1 MNLWKVE
8 LSQLFRSW
16 RGWTLAVM
24 YFLASILAITI
35 GILIDRTNGIATVA
49 YDGVIDYYLICSVPA
64 GILFIGLVVS
74 ALSFDSN
81 KNLSIFLR
89 LRFSIKRI
97 LITKLLVY
105 VALSEILFISSFTF
119 NFVLAYIFFD
129 TSDAISIRWLL
140 FGYLFNILSG
150 VFYVCL
156 IAFTSATF
164 KSTVASILLTLAF
177 VIGIPIFV
185 GVATPIE
192 LAVRGIITET
202 PPEKWSDVSYTL
214 KVNDWWPTN
223 ISDTAAFYTVT
234 ESDIAQDKFVVNFE
248 QVELKPWF
256 RLKPLITS
264 LILAPLLMIS
274 AWKTYTRRE
283 M

>member
-8 LSQLFRSW
+8 LSQLFRGW

-24 YFLASILAITI
+24 YFLASILATTI
-35 GILIDRTNGIATVA
+35 GILIDRQNGIATVA
-49 YDGVIDYYLICSVPA
+49 YDEAINYYLLCSVPA
-64 GILFIGLVVS
+64 NILFIGLVVS

-105 VALSEILFISSFTF
+105 VAFSEILFISSFAL
-119 NFVLAYIFFD
+119 NFVLAYMFFD
-129 TSDAISIRWLL
+129 TSDAIGIHWLL

-164 KSTVASILLTLAF
+164 KSTVASILLTLAL
-177 VIGIPIFV
+177 VIGFPIFI

-192 LAVRGIITET
+192 LAVRGIIAET
-202 PPEKWSDVSYTL
+202 PPEKWSDVSYVQ

-223 ISDTAAFYTVT
+223 ISDTSAFYTVT
-234 ESDIAQDKFVVNFE
+234 ESDIAQDQIDVNFE
-248 QVELKPWF
+248 QVELDPWF
-256 RLKPLITS
+256 KLKSLITS

-274 AWKTYTRRE
+274 AWKTYSRRE
-283 M
+283 I